1 MKLDVSSLAHTKWEC
16 KYHIVFAPKYRRQ
29 IIYGK
34 IKQDIGQMLRKLCEY
49 KGIEIHEAEACKEHI
64 HIEANQ
70 KHGRGYQVHI
80 VIDGIVDSTMADEP
94 FSLYDALGG
103 AQFTLEAVNK
113 ERGTNYLLPDVL
125 LVSREA
131 AMAERQT
138 DFLSAKLLRENSSK
152 TGPWLTIREKQRP
165 EGCITACEA
174 ICLAYAAAREDHKP
188 KGNNVCMAFCR
199 HLAAKRYG
207 GSALELYNALMRQPT
222 TDMGYAWIRRAFQ
235 AVDIGA
241 AEIQQWFAAE

>member
-1 MKLDVSSLAHTKWEC
+1 MN
-16 KYHIVFAPKYRRQ
+16 
-29 IIYGK
+29 
-34 IKQDIGQMLRKLCEY
+34 QDTHLY
-49 KGIEIHEAEACKEHI
+49 IEV
-64 HIEANQ
+64 NQ
-70 KHGRGYQVHI
+70 KHGHGYQVHI
-80 VIDGIVDSTMADEP
+80 LIDGIVDSTMADEP
-94 FSLYDALGG
+94 FSLYGG

-131 AMAERQT
+131 AEAERRT
-138 DFLSAKLLRENSSK
+138 DFLSAKLLRDNGGSS
-152 TGPWLTIREKQRP
+152 GPWLTIRGKQQP
-165 EGCITACEA
+165 EGCIAACEA

-188 KGNNVCMAFCR
+188 KGNDVCMAFCR

-207 GSALELYNALMRQPT
+207 SNASELYNTLMRQPT

-241 AEIQQWFAAE
+241 EEIQQWFSAE

>member
-1 MKLDVSSLAHTKWEC
+1 MN
-16 KYHIVFAPKYRRQ
+16 
-29 IIYGK
+29 
-34 IKQDIGQMLRKLCEY
+34 QDTHLY
-49 KGIEIHEAEACKEHI
+49 
-64 HIEANQ
+64 IEANQ

-152 TGPWLTIREKQRP
+152 TGPWLTIREK
-165 EGCITACEA
+165 
-174 ICLAYAAAREDHKP
+174 AAAGGLHHGLRGDLSC
-188 KGNNVCMAFCR
+188 VCR
-199 HLAAKRYG
+199 RTG
-207 GSALELYNALMRQPT
+207 GSQSEGKPCLHGLLPAPCIQALWRQCVRTLQHPHAPADDRHGLRMDQT
-222 TDMGYAWIRRAFQ
+222 GIS
-235 AVDIGA
+235 GS
-241 AEIQQWFAAE
+241 

>member
-1 MKLDVSSLAHTKWEC
+1 MN
-16 KYHIVFAPKYRRQ
+16 
-29 IIYGK
+29 
-34 IKQDIGQMLRKLCEY
+34 QDTHLY
-49 KGIEIHEAEACKEHI
+49 
-64 HIEANQ
+64 IEANQ

-138 DFLSAKLLRENSSK
+138 DFLSAKLLRENSSN
-152 TGPWLTIREKQRP
+152 IRAGR
-165 EGCITACEA
+165 
-174 ICLAYAAAREDHKP
+174 L
-188 KGNNVCMAFCR
+188 
-199 HLAAKRYG
+199 
-207 GSALELYNALMRQPT
+207 S
-222 TDMGYAWIRRAFQ
+222 RR
-235 AVDIGA
+235 
-241 AEIQQWFAAE
+241 

>member
-1 MKLDVSSLAHTKWEC
+1 M
-16 KYHIVFAPKYRRQ
+16 
-29 IIYGK
+29 
-34 IKQDIGQMLRKLCEY
+34 
-49 KGIEIHEAEACKEHI
+49 
-64 HIEANQ
+64 
-70 KHGRGYQVHI
+70 HI

-125 LVSREA
+125 LVSPRGGDGRA
-131 AMAERQT
+131 ADR
-138 DFLSAKLLRENSSK
+138 LSE
-152 TGPWLTIREKQRP
+152 
-165 EGCITACEA
+165 CEA
-174 ICLAYAAAREDHKP
+174 SAGEQQQNRPVADDPGKAAAGGLHHGLRGDLSCVCRRAGRITKP

-199 HLAAKRYG
+199 HLAAKHYG

>member
-1 MKLDVSSLAHTKWEC
+1 MN
-16 KYHIVFAPKYRRQ
+16 
-29 IIYGK
+29 
-34 IKQDIGQMLRKLCEY
+34 QDTHLY
-49 KGIEIHEAEACKEHI
+49 
-64 HIEANQ
+64 IEANQ

-152 TGPWLTIREKQRP
+152 TGPLILEHQQAQSEAGHGVAQHGDDAAQRDDGKVP
-165 EGCITACEA
+165 RPQRSDSGLQFVLFCHR
-174 ICLAYAAAREDHKP
+174 YA
-188 KGNNVCMAFCR
+188 
-199 HLAAKRYG
+199 
-207 GSALELYNALMRQPT
+207 QPCC
-222 TDMGYAWIRRAFQ
+222 GRRASLLSHH
-235 AVDIGA
+235 
-241 AEIQQWFAAE
+241 EIVSCE

>member
-1 MKLDVSSLAHTKWEC
+1 MN
-16 KYHIVFAPKYRRQ
+16 
-29 IIYGK
+29 
-34 IKQDIGQMLRKLCEY
+34 QDTHLY
-49 KGIEIHEAEACKEHI
+49 
-64 HIEANQ
+64 IEANQ

-165 EGCITACEA
+165 EGDLSC
-174 ICLAYAAAREDHKP
+174 
-188 KGNNVCMAFCR
+188 VCRRA
-199 HLAAKRYG
+199 G
-207 GSALELYNALMRQPT
+207 GSQAEGKQCLHGLLPAPCGQALRRQCVRTLQCPHAPADDRHGLRMDQT
-222 TDMGYAWIRRAFQ
+222 GIS
-235 AVDIGA
+235 GS
-241 AEIQQWFAAE
+241 

>member
-1 MKLDVSSLAHTKWEC
+1 MEFDIQINQ
-16 KYHIVFAPKYRRQ
+16 IVPSMGYRTL
-29 IIYGK
+29 Y
-34 IKQDIGQMLRKLCEY
+34 
-49 KGIEIHEAEACKEHI
+49 
-64 HIEANQ
+64 IEANQ

-138 DFLSAKLLRENSSK
+138 DFLSAKLLRENSSN
-152 TGPWLTIREKQRP
+152 IRVGR
-165 EGCITACEA
+165 
-174 ICLAYAAAREDHKP
+174 L
-188 KGNNVCMAFCR
+188 
-199 HLAAKRYG
+199 
-207 GSALELYNALMRQPT
+207 S
-222 TDMGYAWIRRAFQ
+222 RR
-235 AVDIGA
+235 
-241 AEIQQWFAAE
+241 

>member
-1 MKLDVSSLAHTKWEC
+1 MN
-16 KYHIVFAPKYRRQ
+16 
-29 IIYGK
+29 
-34 IKQDIGQMLRKLCEY
+34 QDMHLY
-49 KGIEIHEAEACKEHI
+49 
-64 HIEANQ
+64 IEANQ

-94 FSLYDALGG
+94 FSLYAALGG

>member
-1 MKLDVSSLAHTKWEC
+1 MN
-16 KYHIVFAPKYRRQ
+16 
-29 IIYGK
+29 
-34 IKQDIGQMLRKLCEY
+34 QDTHLY
-49 KGIEIHEAEACKEHI
+49 
-64 HIEANQ
+64 IEANQ

-152 TGPWLTIREKQRP
+152 TGPWLTIREKQQ
-165 EGCITACEA
+165 
-174 ICLAYAAAREDHKP
+174 
-188 KGNNVCMAFCR
+188 GNNVCMAFCR

>member
-1 MKLDVSSLAHTKWEC
+1 MN
-16 KYHIVFAPKYRRQ
+16 
-29 IIYGK
+29 
-34 IKQDIGQMLRKLCEY
+34 QDTHLY
-49 KGIEIHEAEACKEHI
+49 
-64 HIEANQ
+64 IEANQ
-70 KHGRGYQVHI
+70 KHGHGYQVHI

-131 AMAERQT
+131 AEAERRT
-138 DFLSAKLLRENSSK
+138 DFLSAKLLRDNGGSS
-152 TGPWLTIREKQRP
+152 GPWLTIRKNQRP

-174 ICLAYAAAREDHKP
+174 ICLAYAAAREDQKP
-188 KGNNVCMAFCR
+188 KGNDVCMAFCR
-199 HLAAKRYG
+199 HLAYKRYG
-207 GSALELYNALMRQPT
+207 GGASQLYADLMRQPT
-222 TDMGYAWIRRAFQ
+222 IDMGYAWIRRAFQ

-241 AEIQQWFAAE
+241 EEIQQWFSAE

>member
-1 MKLDVSSLAHTKWEC
+1 MN
-16 KYHIVFAPKYRRQ
+16 
-29 IIYGK
+29 
-34 IKQDIGQMLRKLCEY
+34 QDTHLY
-49 KGIEIHEAEACKEHI
+49 
-64 HIEANQ
+64 IEANQ

-152 TGPWLTIREKQRP
+152 TGPWLTIREKQR
-165 EGCITACEA
+165 
-174 ICLAYAAAREDHKP
+174 
-188 KGNNVCMAFCR
+188 
-199 HLAAKRYG
+199 
-207 GSALELYNALMRQPT
+207 
-222 TDMGYAWIRRAFQ
+222 RRA
-235 AVDIGA
+235 ASRPARRSVLRMPPHGRITNRRETMSAWPSAGTLRPSA
-241 AEIQQWFAAE
+241 TATVC

>member
-1 MKLDVSSLAHTKWEC
+1 MN
-16 KYHIVFAPKYRRQ
+16 
-29 IIYGK
+29 
-34 IKQDIGQMLRKLCEY
+34 QDTHLY
-49 KGIEIHEAEACKEHI
+49 
-64 HIEANQ
+64 IEANQ

-174 ICLAYAAAREDHKP
+174 ICLAYAAAREDPQSEGKP
-188 KGNNVCMAFCR
+188 CLHGLLPAPCIQALWRQCVRTLQHPHAPADDR
-199 HLAAKRYG
+199 HGLRMDQTG
-207 GSALELYNALMRQPT
+207 ISGS
-222 TDMGYAWIRRAFQ
+222 
-235 AVDIGA
+235 
-241 AEIQQWFAAE
+241 

>member
-1 MKLDVSSLAHTKWEC
+1 MN
-16 KYHIVFAPKYRRQ
+16 
-29 IIYGK
+29 
-34 IKQDIGQMLRKLCEY
+34 QDMHLY
-49 KGIEIHEAEACKEHI
+49 
-64 HIEANQ
+64 IEAYQ

-138 DFLSAKLLRENSSK
+138 DFLSAKLLRENSSN
-152 TGPWLTIREKQRP
+152 IRVGR
-165 EGCITACEA
+165 
-174 ICLAYAAAREDHKP
+174 L
-188 KGNNVCMAFCR
+188 
-199 HLAAKRYG
+199 
-207 GSALELYNALMRQPT
+207 S
-222 TDMGYAWIRRAFQ
+222 RR
-235 AVDIGA
+235 
-241 AEIQQWFAAE
+241 

>member
-1 MKLDVSSLAHTKWEC
+1 MN
-16 KYHIVFAPKYRRQ
+16 
-29 IIYGK
+29 
-34 IKQDIGQMLRKLCEY
+34 QDTHLY
-49 KGIEIHEAEACKEHI
+49 
-64 HIEANQ
+64 IEANQ
-70 KHGRGYQVHI
+70 KHGHGYQVHI

-131 AMAERQT
+131 AM
-138 DFLSAKLLRENSSK
+138 LLRENSSK

-174 ICLAYAAAREDHKP
+174 ICLAYAAAREDYKP
-188 KGNNVCMAFCR
+188 KGNNVCMALCR